1 MEYENERMGNFAVWR
16 SEIFSANVQNSNSIY
31 CRSVTIFIYLNTY
44 ILFVTKNEL
53 VELLLNCVAL
63 VFQSMVDDILG
74 SFLSLILLPM
84 KTRTII
90 IKYLNQAW
98 EFEKN

>member
-1 MEYENERMGNFAVWR
+1 MGNFAIWR
-16 SEIFSANVQNSNSIY
+16 SEIFSANVQTSNSIY
-31 CRSVTIFIYLNTY
+31 CRTVTIFIYLNTY

-90 IKYLNQAW
+90 IKYLNQAL